1 MGMPSVGHNRSS
13 SAETAPAQRSQLAS
27 PGRTMGAFERLMSH
41 PLVYWASQAAFAKRK
56 LVPFLRNANLD
67 ATAKVLDLGCGPGTN
82 AALFASSRYV
92 GVDSNPAYIE
102 FARNRYAGEFVVGD
116 ALTYS
121 SGNRDFDLILL
132 NSFLHHVDDEGVR
145 RLFSGVEALLQD
157 DGFVHLI
164 DMVLP
169 ERLSLART
177 LAKLDRGDFPRAL
190 EHWRQL
196 FAEHFE
202 VVHFEPFAL
211 RLGGLTFWDA
221 VYIKGRR
228 RQ

>member
-1 MGMPSVGHNRSS
+1 MPSVEGDRSS
-13 SAETAPAQRSQLAS
+13 PAAQTVSAQQGKQAS
-27 PGRTMGAFERLMSH
+27 PGRTVGAFERLMSH
-41 PLVYWASQAAFAKRK
+41 PLVYWASQAPFAKGK
-56 LVPFLRNANLD
+56 LVPFLRNAKLEE
-67 ATAKVLDLGCGPGTN
+67 ATKVLDLGCGPGTN

-102 FARNRYAGEFVVGD
+102 FARNRYPGEFVVAD

-121 SGNRDFDLILL
+121 SGNREFDLILL
-132 NSFLHHVDDEGVR
+132 NSFLHHMDDTGVR
-145 RLFSGVEALLQD
+145 RLFSGVDALLQD

-177 LAKLDRGDFPRAL
+177 LAKLDRGDYPRAV
-190 EHWRQL
+190 EHWHQL
-196 FAEHFE
+196 FAEYFE

-221 VYIKGRR
+221 VYLKGRR